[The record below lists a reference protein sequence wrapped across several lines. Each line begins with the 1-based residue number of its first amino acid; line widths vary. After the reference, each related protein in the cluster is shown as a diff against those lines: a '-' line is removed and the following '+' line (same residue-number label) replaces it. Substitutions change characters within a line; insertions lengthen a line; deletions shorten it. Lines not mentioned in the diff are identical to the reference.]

1 MREIMYL
8 RTGASGVVGA
18 LEERL
23 FGEEET

>member
-18 LEERL
+18 LEEKL
-23 FGEEET
+23 FGEEEA